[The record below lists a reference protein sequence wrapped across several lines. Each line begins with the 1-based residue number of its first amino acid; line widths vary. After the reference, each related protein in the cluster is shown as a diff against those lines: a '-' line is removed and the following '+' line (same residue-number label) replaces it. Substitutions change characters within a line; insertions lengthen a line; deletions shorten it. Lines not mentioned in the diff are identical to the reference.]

1 MYTWVKARV
10 KVLLLLSVALKSF
23 YGKVF
28 VAPAGSTVDRRHI
41 RAARHYINSCRV

>member
-10 KVLLLLSVALKSF
+10 KVLLLLLAAHKSF

-28 VAPAGSTVDRRHI
+28 VRLSNQRLTADTFEPRGTT
-41 RAARHYINSCRV
+41 